1 MQQTPNCYTNT
12 HTKIR
17 HFFFLKPNGLKM
29 PVKILLLWERCG
41 FQVKS
46 ILLSL
51 RTAYITQSG
60 YWEIPHGP
68 ARALSQAQNGTNF
81 KAEPPNYCRGNFS
94 LNCERMTEY
103 SGKQLSGARGP
114 SIKIL
119 MNIWKLEIWPKTLLL
134 LKLAGSTVRLSSQ
147 RDF

>member
-1 MQQTPNCYTNT
+1 
-12 HTKIR
+12 
-17 HFFFLKPNGLKM
+17 M

-51 RTAYITQSG
+51 RTAYITRSG

-68 ARALSQAQNGTNF
+68 AKALSQAQNGTNF

-103 SGKQLSGARGP
+103 SGKQLRGTRDP
-114 SIKIL
+114 SLKIL
-119 MNIWKLEIWPKTLLL
+119 MNI
-134 LKLAGSTVRLSSQ
+134 
-147 RDF
+147 